1 MTSSTPDW
9 QNLALYTELS
19 GRQQRIMQF
28 LWDCPSSYPPSM
40 REIGEGVGLAAQS
53 AVRHQLTQL
62 EAKGWVRRHPR
73 RARALEW
80 RRPDG
85 DPPIRPE
92 LPRTDHLRAHAVV
105 QLDQDQAPV
114 DASEDG
120 LPPPVVAKPSPLRV
134 LKMKSDEAG
143 EALVSSGSQNMVSVP
158 VFDRIAAGT
167 GVIANQGSHLYQG
180 LQYSEDT
187 MQLPRE
193 IVGSGALFAV
203 RVVGDSMVNASIFDG
218 DLVVVRQ
225 QDSADEGDIVAALIE
240 EEATVKTLQYA
251 NDHVWLMPQN
261 PAHKPILGDAC
272 RIMGKV
278 VATVHHV

>member
-1 MTSSTPDW
+1 MTSNMADW
-9 QNLALYTELS
+9 RNLVPYTELS
-19 GRQQRIMQF
+19 ERQQKIMQF
-28 LWDCPSSYPPSM
+28 LWDWPSSYPPSM
-40 REIGEGVGLAAQS
+40 REVGEAVALAGQS

-73 RARALEW
+73 RSRALEW

-85 DPPIRPE
+85 DPPVRPE
-92 LPRTDHLRAHAVV
+92 LPRTDYLCAHPVV
-105 QLDQDQAPV
+105 QLDQDQATV

-120 LPPPVVAKPSPLRV
+120 LPRTVVAKPSPLRA
-134 LKMKSDEAG
+134 LKLKPDEAG
-143 EALVSSGSQNMVSVP
+143 KALVSSGSQNMVSMP

-167 GVIANQGSHLYQG
+167 GVIANPGSHLRQG

-203 RVVGDSMVNASIFDG
+203 RVVGDSMVNASIVDG

-240 EEATVKTLQYA
+240 EEGTVKTLQYA

-261 PAHKPILGDAC
+261 PAYKPILGDDC

-278 VATVHHV
+278 VATVHQV